1 MADMRRTRMA
11 MATPRM
17 CVSSCS
23 FGSSLSGN
31 CRFKANLKQMHLT
44 MFLCLTW
51 SRDQCRVHRGSRGT
65 FSHSSLPQCAGSRC
79 RRSCCWRSW
88 SSRPGPESC
97 WPGSWTWSG
106 SARCRQWSMTQIWC
120 CTLAHPEQVWIQL
133 NPNSWCGIHWKLP
146 FFLFLTIGPAVKEKL
161 AQMTWEKKLI
171 CLFLSSLISSHWF
184 W

>member
-11 MATPRM
+11 MATPRR

-31 CRFKANLKQMHLT
+31 CRFKANLKKILFT

-88 SSRPGPESC
+88 SSPPGPESC
-97 WPGSWTWSG
+97 WPGSWTWWG
-106 SARCRQWSMTQIWC
+106 SARCRQWSRTQIWC
-120 CTLAHPEQVWIQL
+120 CTLAHPEQFNLIQIPDVAFTENCL
-133 NPNSWCGIHWKLP
+133 FTFSHHWSSGKRE
-146 FFLFLTIGPAVKEKL
+146 IGADDLGDE
-161 AQMTWEKKLI
+161 LI
-171 CLFLSSLISSHWF
+171 CLFLSSLTSSPWF